1 MDIQSECTFF
11 KPRCS
16 YSNSYSP
23 TSFPSPAI
31 PLTPHVSLV
40 PGLLSP
46 VVGVWEGAGDEA
58 TLIVTPEGNDV
69 TCSICLDTKPLLCA
83 LSALWCFRLTM
94 HAGASRWRH
103 VLLSMINSC
112 LGSKARFVVYRA
124 SPSLNL
130 KTLLRWSGSTGFAM
144 HEYMIFKAS

>member
-1 MDIQSECTFF
+1 MNIQSEHTFF

-46 VVGVWEGAGDEA
+46 VVGVWEGPGDEA

-69 TCSICLDTKPLLCA
+69 TPRYETIAMCIECTMVLQANDACRGKQVKACLGIHGKLMPWVESSLCS
-83 LSALWCFRLTM
+83 
-94 HAGASRWRH
+94 
-103 VLLSMINSC
+103 LLS
-112 LGSKARFVVYRA
+112 
-124 SPSLNL
+124 
-130 KTLLRWSGSTGFAM
+130 
-144 HEYMIFKAS
+144 